1 MDSIKEAAKGRL
13 RHCKKQVARMII
25 TLEDGDIKLQDFTD
39 EHMIGLRES
48 AEELLRYTH
57 ELNAY
62 RNVYLNGKK

>member
-48 AEELLRYTH
+48 AE
-57 ELNAY
+57 
-62 RNVYLNGKK
+62 